1 MFRCGK
7 IVMALA
13 LIMTTSVAAT
23 AQTTTTPAAPTP
35 QAQPASP
42 PATSAEPLK
51 PEQLEAL
58 VAPIALYPDELL
70 ANVLA
75 ASTYPLEVV
84 QADRWLKER
93 KQLKG
98 DALKTEVDKQGWDDS
113 VKALASTADV
123 LTMMSDQ
130 LDWTK
135 KLGDAFLAQQPD
147 VMDAIQRLRTK
158 AYDNKKLVTTKQQKV
173 SVQAQEGKQVVVI
186 QQANPAEMYVPY
198 YDPATVYG
206 GWPYA
211 EYPPYYWGYPSYIGA
226 GMVAAGLAFGT
237 AWAIGRWGNY
247 WGGGCNWGNRN
258 VYVNHRTT
266 NIGNG
271 WQHNPAHRQGVRYN
285 NSNVQQ
291 RFGNNNLKAGVSDRM
306 DFRGRDGSQ
315 VLRPNQGAG
324 DRAGD
329 RGGPGDRAGDRTG
342 DRAGNRGDRPGGG
355 DRAGAAD
362 RAKGGGDR
370 AKGANK
376 GGGDR
381 AKAANR
387 AGGGAAANRGGGN
400 RGGAMNVSSG
410 RSAAAA
416 SARGRSSMASM
427 PRGGGG
433 PSMAGR
439 GGGGGMAM
447 RGGGGGGFRGGGG
460 GGGFRGGGG
469 GGRRS
474 DIALKHDIALLG
486 HLPNGLG
493 YYRFSY
499 IGSDKTYVGVMAQE
513 VEQVMPDAVTRG
525 SDGYLRVYYEK
536 LGLTF
541 RTYRDWLAGGAKIPA
556 EVMP

>member
-7 IVMALA
+7 ILMALA
-13 LIMTTSVAAT
+13 FTMAISLPAT
-23 AQTTTTPAAPTP
+23 AQGPTTPAPPTA

-42 PATSAEPLK
+42 PTPSADLLK

-93 KQLKG
+93 KTLKG
-98 DALKTEVDKQGWDDS
+98 DALKTEVDKQAWDDS

-173 SVQAQEGKQVVVI
+173 SVQSQEGKQVVVI

-206 GWPYA
+206 SWPYA

-226 GMVAAGLAFGT
+226 GVVAAGLAFGT

-285 NSNVQQ
+285 NTNVQQ

-306 DFRGRDGSQ
+306 DFRGRDGNQ
-315 VLRPNQGAG
+315 VLRPNQGTGDRAGDRTG

-329 RGGPGDRAGDRTG
+329 RGGPGDRAGDR
-342 DRAGNRGDRPGGG
+342 AGNRGDRPGGG
-355 DRAGAAD
+355 DRPGAAD
-362 RAKGGGDR
+362 RAKGGDR
-370 AKGANK
+370 AKAANK

-387 AGGGAAANRGGGN
+387 AGGGAAN

-416 SARGRSSMASM
+416 SARGRASVASM

-433 PSMAGR
+433 GPSFAGR
-439 GGGGGMAM
+439 GGGGGGMAA
-447 RGGGGGGFRGGGG
+447 RGGG

-474 DIALKHDIALLG
+474 DIALKHDIVLLG
-486 HLPNGLG
+486 HLYNGLG

-499 IGSDKTYVGVMAQE
+499 IGSNKSYVGVMAQE
-513 VEQVMPDAVTRG
+513 VEQVMPAAVTRG
-525 SDGYLRVYYEK
+525 SDGYLRVHYEK

-541 RTYRDWLAGGAKIPA
+541 HTYRDWLAGGAKIPA
-556 EVMP
+556 EVSP

>member
-1 MFRCGK
+1 MLIGRTEMEDAMIRCGK
-7 IVMALA
+7 TLLALA
-13 LIMTTSVAAT
+13 LVLAAPVCVS
-23 AQTTTTPAAPTP
+23 AQTSDKSAGPAP

-42 PATSAEPLK
+42 ATPTAELLK

-93 KQLKG
+93 KNLKG

-147 VMDAIQRLRTK
+147 VMDAIQRLRNK

-173 SVQAQEGKQVVVI
+173 SVQSQEGRQVVVI
-186 QQANPAEMYVPY
+186 QQADPAAMYVPY

-206 GWPYA
+206 SWPYA

-226 GMVAAGLAFGT
+226 GVVAAGIAFGT
-237 AWAIGRWGNY
+237 AWAVGRWGNY

-285 NSNVQQ
+285 NANVQQ
-291 RFGNNNLKAGVSDRM
+291 KFGNSNLKAGASDRM
-306 DFRGRDGSQ
+306 DFRGRDGNQ
-315 VLRPNQGAG
+315 VLRPNQGTG

-329 RGGPGDRAGDRTG
+329 RVGDRNGPGDRGG

-355 DRAGAAD
+355 DRGGAGD

-370 AKGANK
+370 AKAAAK

-387 AGGGAAANRGGGN
+387 AGGGGN

-433 PSMAGR
+433 GPSMAGR

-447 RGGGGGGFRGGGG
+447 RGGGGGGG
-460 GGGFRGGGG
+460 RGGGG

-474 DIALKHDIALLG
+474 DIALKHDIVLLG
-486 HLPNGLG
+486 HLANGLG

-499 IGSDKTYVGVMAQE
+499 IGSDKAYVGVMAQE
-513 VEQVMPDAVTRG
+513 VEQVMPDAVARG

>member
-7 IVMALA
+7 TLMALA
-13 LIMTTSVAAT
+13 LMATSVAAT
-23 AQTTTTPAAPTP
+23 AQTTTTPAATAP

-42 PATSAEPLK
+42 PAPTAELLK

-93 KQLKG
+93 KTLKG
-98 DALKTEVDKQGWDDS
+98 DALKTEVEKQAWDDS

-130 LDWTK
+130 LEWTK

-147 VMDAIQRLRTK
+147 VMDAVQRLRTK

-173 SVQAQEGKQVVVI
+173 SVQSQEGKQVVVV

-206 GWPYA
+206 TWPYA
-211 EYPPYYWGYPSYIGA
+211 AYPPYYWGYPSYIGA
-226 GMVAAGLAFGT
+226 GVVAAGLAFGT

-285 NSNVQQ
+285 NTNVQQ
-291 RFGNNNLKAGVSDRM
+291 RFGNNNMKAGVSDRM
-306 DFRGRDGSQ
+306 DFRGRDGNQ

-324 DRAGD
+324 DRT
-329 RGGPGDRAGDRTG
+329 GDRAG
-342 DRAGNRGDRPGGG
+342 DRAGNRGDRPGAGDRPSAGTRDRPGGG
-355 DRAGAAD
+355 DRAGA
-362 RAKGGGDR
+362 GDR
-370 AKGANK
+370 AKGAGDRAK

-387 AGGGAAANRGGGN
+387 ASGGAAANRGGGGN

-433 PSMAGR
+433 AGPSMAGR
-439 GGGGGMAM
+439 GGGGGMAA
-447 RGGGGGGFRGGGG
+447 RGGGGGGFGGGG
-460 GGGFRGGGG
+460 RGGGGG

-474 DIALKHDIALLG
+474 DIALKHDVVLLG
-486 HLPNGLG
+486 HLASGLG

-499 IGSDKTYVGVMAQE
+499 IGSDKAYVGVMAQE
-513 VEQVMPDAVTRG
+513 VEQVMPGAVTRG
-525 SDGYLRVYYEK
+525 SDGYLRVHYEK

-556 EVMP
+556 EVTP

>member
-7 IVMALA
+7 TLMALA
-13 LIMTTSVAAT
+13 LLMATSVAAT
-23 AQTTTTPAAPTP
+23 AQTTTTPAAPAP
-35 QAQPASP
+35 QAQPAST
-42 PATSAEPLK
+42 PAPTAELLK

-93 KQLKG
+93 KSLKG
-98 DALKTEVDKQGWDDS
+98 DALKTEVEKQGWDDS

-123 LTMMSDQ
+123 LAMMSEQ

-147 VMDAIQRLRTK
+147 VMDAIQRLRNK

-173 SVQAQEGKQVVVI
+173 SVQSQEGKQVVVI
-186 QQANPAEMYVPY
+186 QQADPAAMYVPY

-206 GWPYA
+206 SWPYA

-226 GMVAAGLAFGT
+226 GMVAAGIAFGT

-271 WQHNPAHRQGVRYN
+271 WQHNPAHRGGVRYN

-291 RFGNNNLKAGVSDRM
+291 RFGNNNLRAGVSDRM
-306 DFRGRDGSQ
+306 DFRGRDGNQ

-329 RGGPGDRAGDRTG
+329 RGGPGDRAGNRG
-342 DRAGNRGDRPGGG
+342 DRPGAGDRPSAGTRDRPGGG
-355 DRAGAAD
+355 DRAGA
-362 RAKGGGDR
+362 GDR
-370 AKGANK
+370 AKGANKGASK

-387 AGGGAAANRGGGN
+387 AGGGAANRGGGAN

-433 PSMAGR
+433 GPSFAGR

-447 RGGGGGGFRGGGG
+447 RGGGG

-474 DIALKHDIALLG
+474 DIALKHDVVLLG
-486 HLPNGLG
+486 HLSNGLG

-499 IGSDKTYVGVMAQE
+499 IGSGKAYVGVMAQE

-525 SDGYLRVYYEK
+525 SDGYLRVHYEK
-536 LGLTF
+536 LRLTF
-541 RTYRDWLAGGAKIPA
+541 RTYRDWLARGAKIPA

>member
-1 MFRCGK
+1 MFCWRK
-7 IVMALA
+7 ILITLA
-13 LIMTTSVAAT
+13 LMMTIPVAAS
-23 AQTTTTPAAPTP
+23 
-35 QAQPASP
+35 AQPADKA
-42 PATSAEPLK
+42 PASDAPASQSAPSVELLK

-84 QADRWLKER
+84 QADRWVKER
-93 KQLKG
+93 KSLKG
-98 DALKTEVDKQGWDDS
+98 DALKEAVDKQAWDDS
-113 VKALASTADV
+113 VKALVSTPDV
-123 LTMMSDQ
+123 LVMMSDKV
-130 LDWTK
+130 DWTK
-135 KLGDAFLAQQPD
+135 SLGDAVLAQQPD
-147 VMDAIQRLRTK
+147 VMDAIQRLRAK

-173 SVQAQEGKQVVVI
+173 SVKTQESKQVVVI
-186 QQANPAEMYVPY
+186 EQADPAAVYVPY

-206 GWPYA
+206 TWPYA
-211 EYPPYYWGYPSYIGA
+211 DYPPYYFGYPSYIGA
-226 GMVAAGLAFGT
+226 GVVAAGVAFGT

-247 WGGGCNWGNRN
+247 WGGGFNWGNRN

-266 NIGNG
+266 NVGNG

-285 NSNVQQ
+285 NTNVQQ
-291 RFGNNNLKAGVSDRM
+291 RFSNNNLKAGASNRM
-306 DFRGRDGSQ
+306 DFRGRDGQQ

-329 RGGPGDRAGDRTG
+329 RGGAG
-342 DRAGNRGDRPGGG
+342 AGTRDRPGGG
-355 DRAGAAD
+355 DRAGVAD
-362 RAKGGGDR
+362 RAKGGADRAKAGDR
-370 AKGANK
+370 AK

-387 AGGGAAANRGGGN
+387 SAAGRGGGGGN

-410 RSAAAA
+410 RAAAAA

-433 PSMAGR
+433 ASFAGLR
-439 GGGGGMAM
+439 GGGGGFH
-447 RGGGGGGFRGGGG
+447 GGGGGGFRGGG

-474 DIALKHDIALLG
+474 DIALKHDVVLLG
-486 HLPNGLG
+486 HLANGLG

-499 IGSDKTYVGVMAQE
+499 LGSQKAYVGVIAQE
-513 VEQVMPDAVTRG
+513 VQNVAPHAVTRD
-525 SDGYLRVYYEK
+525 SDGYLRVNYET

-541 RTYRDWLAGGAKIPA
+541 RTYRDWLANGARIPA
-556 EVMP
+556 EVSP

>member
-1 MFRCGK
+1 MFRCSK
-7 IVMALA
+7 TLMTLA
-13 LIMTTSVAAT
+13 LLMSTSVAAT
-23 AQTTTTPAAPTP
+23 AQITTTPAAPAT

-42 PATSAEPLK
+42 PAPTAELLK

-93 KQLKG
+93 KSLKG
-98 DALKTEVDKQGWDDS
+98 DALKTEVEKQGWDDS

-123 LTMMSDQ
+123 LAMMSEQ

-147 VMDAIQRLRTK
+147 VMDAIQRLRNK

-173 SVQAQEGKQVVVI
+173 SVQSQEGKQVVVI
-186 QQANPAEMYVPY
+186 QQADPAAMYVPY

-206 GWPYA
+206 SWPYA

-226 GMVAAGLAFGT
+226 GVVAAGIAFGT

-271 WQHNPAHRQGVRYN
+271 WQHNPAHRGGVRYS
-285 NSNVQQ
+285 NSDLQQ

-306 DFRGRDGSQ
+306 DFRGRDGNQ

-329 RGGPGDRAGDRTG
+329 RGGPGDRAGDR
-342 DRAGNRGDRPGGG
+342 AGNRGDRPGAGDRPSAGTRDRPGGG
-355 DRAGAAD
+355 DRAGA
-362 RAKGGGDR
+362 GDR
-370 AKGANK
+370 AKGATK

-387 AGGGAAANRGGGN
+387 AGGGSANRGGGN

-416 SARGRSSMASM
+416 SARGRASMASM

-433 PSMAGR
+433 GPSFAGR

-460 GGGFRGGGG
+460 GG
-469 GGRRS
+469 RRS
-474 DIALKHDIALLG
+474 DIVLKHDIVLLG
-486 HLPNGLG
+486 HLSNGLG

-499 IGSDKTYVGVMAQE
+499 IGSEKAYVGVMAQE
-513 VEQVMPDAVTRG
+513 VEQAMPAAVTRG
-525 SDGYLRVYYEK
+525 SDGYLRVHYEK
-536 LGLTF
+536 LGLPF

>member
-7 IVMALA
+7 TTLMALA
-13 LIMTTSVAAT
+13 LMLALPVAAT
-23 AQTTTTPAAPTP
+23 AQTAP
-35 QAQPASP
+35 PASP
-42 PATSAEPLK
+42 GTQTQSATPPAPTVELLK
-51 PEQLEAL
+51 PAQLEAL
-58 VAPIALYPDELL
+58 VAPIALSPDELL

-84 QADRWLKER
+84 QADRFLKER
-93 KQLKG
+93 KTLKG

-113 VKALASTADV
+113 IKALASTADV
-123 LTMMSDQ
+123 LSMMSDK
-130 LDWTK
+130 LEWTQ

-147 VMDAIQRLRTK
+147 VMDAIQRLRSK

-173 SVQAQEGKQVVVI
+173 SVQSQEGKQAIVI
-186 QQANPAEMYVPY
+186 QQADPSTMYVPY

-206 GWPYA
+206 TWPYA

-226 GMVAAGLAFGT
+226 GVVAAGIAFGT

-266 NIGNG
+266 NINTG

-285 NSNVQQ
+285 NTNVQQ
-291 RFGNNNLKAGVSDRM
+291 RFGNNNVRAGDSDRM
-306 DFRGRDGSQ
+306 DFRGRDGNQ
-315 VLRPNQGAG
+315 VLRLSK
-324 DRAGD
+324 
-329 RGGPGDRAGDRTG
+329 GGPGDRAGDR
-342 DRAGNRGDRPGGG
+342 AGNRGDRPGTGDRPGAGTRDRPGGG

-370 AKGANK
+370 AKG
-376 GGGDR
+376 GGDR

-387 AGGGAAANRGGGN
+387 AGGGAGNRGGGGS

-410 RSAAAA
+410 RAAAAA

-433 PSMAGR
+433 FAGR

-447 RGGGGGGFRGGGG
+447 HGGGGFRGGGG
-460 GGGFRGGGG
+460 GGGRG

-474 DIALKHDIALLG
+474 DIALKHDVVLLG
-486 HLPNGLG
+486 HLANGLG

-499 IGSDKTYVGVMAQE
+499 IGSDRAYVGVMAQE
-513 VEQVMPDAVTRG
+513 VERVAPDAVARG
-525 SDGYLRVYYEK
+525 DDGYLRVYYNK

-541 RTYRDWLAGGAKIPA
+541 RTYRNWLAGGAKIPA